1 MNQNSDNF
9 VVESTPVLDLKKHG
23 LEKSHSEPGLGP
35 AQSWDA
41 DRTEVYADI
50 EDSDAIASLIA
61 DTGESYPITT
71 FPFIIGRG
79 SECDLVLQGK
89 GVSRKHA
96 EIVFQSGRFVV
107 NDMESLNG
115 IKVNGYKVARVI
127 LEENDVIKL
136 GEVSLSFHSGEQTD
150 ESPQEQMPA
159 KAGLFAKQ
167 KTGQPQQD
175 DTFGPSPIKKI
186 ASTVIIVLAV
196 GIFAYAGFLYLQR
209 GQQATGGIAMSPTA
223 PAPTTAAQKSVVTSP
238 APSSSSTD
246 ASTVP
251 ATGQTSQ
258 STASTQPVLKPE
270 VADLAAPP
278 PSSSI
283 APPPSLAAAPKKP
296 ELKEEVSSP
305 TVAPEPVISK
315 PAPAPTAPKPTVNL
329 NGQAAAAQG
338 TAQSLYIQGKA
349 PQALDELKKY
359 IGNAAVS
366 KSYQDRVRGTYRD
379 IDALYSQYTDAQKA
393 YAAGDKDRAFS
404 VWTDFMAR
412 ETALLDGQRSVYSRS
427 IMTKVVD
434 EYVERGNRASNEG
447 DYHSAYSYWNKAVE
461 LGDSVSA
468 KIAIDNLNN
477 KARQLYR
484 QALRLEYVN
493 TNKAKAM
500 WAEVTQLL
508 PPGTEYHTKASAKLA
523 WYEKWG
529 S

>member
-127 LEENDVIKL
+127 LEENDVIKM
-136 GEVSLSFHSGEQTD
+136 GEVSLTFHSGDSVDGSAEEQKP
-150 ESPQEQMPA
+150 EKS
-159 KAGLFAKQ
+159 GLFAKK
-167 KTGQPQQD
+167 KTGQTAD
-175 DTFGPSPIKKI
+175 DTFGPSPVKKI
-186 ASTVIIVLAV
+186 ASTIIIVLAV
-196 GIFAYAGFLYLQR
+196 GIFAYTGFLYLQR
-209 GQQATGGIAMSPTA
+209 EQPSSGIAVSPTSVPSAKTAPIQQA
-223 PAPTTAAQKSVVTSP
+223 PAPSVTSNAP
-238 APSSSSTD
+238 APIQ
-246 ASTVP
+246 P
-251 ATGQTSQ
+251 APVQ
-258 STASTQPVLKPE
+258 QPVASQPE
-270 VADLAAPP
+270 VADTVSAPP
-278 PSSSI
+278 PASSI
-283 APPPSLAAAPKKP
+283 APPPSLAIAPTRNVKK
-296 ELKEEVSSP
+296 EVA
-305 TVAPEPVISK
+305 VEAAPEPEVVSK
-315 PAPAPTAPKPTVNL
+315 PVPTPKPVANL
-329 NGQAAAAQG
+329 NSQAAAAQG
-338 TAQSLYIQGKA
+338 AAQSLYIQGKA

-366 KSYQDRVRGTYRD
+366 KSYQDRVRTTYRD

-393 YAAGDKDRAFS
+393 YASGDKDRAFS

-412 ETALLDGQRSVYSRS
+412 ESSLLDGQKSVYSRS
-427 IMTKVVD
+427 IMNKVVD

-447 DYHSAYSYWNKAVE
+447 DYHSAYGYWNKAIE
-461 LGDSVSA
+461 LGDSVTA

>member
-9 VVESTPVLDLKKHG
+9 IVESTPVLDLKKQG
-23 LEKSHSEPGLGP
+23 FENHSEPGMGP

-50 EDSDAIASLIA
+50 EDSDAIATLVA
-61 DTGESYPITT
+61 ETGESYPITT
-71 FPFIIGRG
+71 FPFVIGRG

-127 LEENDVIKL
+127 LEENDSIKM
-136 GEVSLSFHSGEQTD
+136 GEVALTFHSGESGATD
-150 ESPQEQMPA
+150 DQAENTGKS
-159 KAGLFAKQ
+159 GLFAKRSAPL
-167 KTGQPQQD
+167 KGAED
-175 DTFGPSPIKKI
+175 DTFGPNPVKKI
-186 ASTVIIVLAV
+186 ATSMIIVLAV
-196 GIFAYAGFLYLQR
+196 GIFAYTGFLYLQR
-209 GQQATGGIAMSPTA
+209 SGQQGLVVQERTPTA
-223 PAPTTAAQKSVVTSP
+223 TPPTAAPVTQPGRTDTVAP
-238 APSSSSTD
+238 AKPARSEPVLEGESMVASSS
-246 ASTVP
+246 P
-251 ATGQTSQ
+251 
-258 STASTQPVLKPE
+258 
-270 VADLAAPP
+270 AAPP
-278 PSSSI
+278 PASSI
-283 APPPSLAAAPKKP
+283 APPPSLSMVPKNVETAAAQA
-296 ELKEEVSSP
+296 SDSP
-305 TVAPEPVISK
+305 APPQPVVSK
-315 PAPAPTAPKPTVNL
+315 PKPKPTPNL
-329 NGQAAAAQG
+329 NSQAATAQT

-366 KSYQDRVRGTYRD
+366 RSYQDRVKTTYRD
-379 IDALYSQYTDAQKA
+379 IDALFSQYTDAQKA
-393 YAAGDKDRAFS
+393 YATGDKDRAFS
-404 VWTDFMAR
+404 VWTDFMSR
-412 ETALLDGQRSVYSRS
+412 ESQLLDGQKSVYSRS
-427 IMTKVVD
+427 IATKVMD
-434 EYVERGNRASNEG
+434 EYVERGNQASSDG
-447 DYHSAYSYWNKAVE
+447 DNHSAYNYWSKAVE
-461 LGDSVSA
+461 IGDSVSA
-468 KIAIDNLNN
+468 KIALDNLNN

-500 WAEVTQLL
+500 WSEVTQLL

>member
-61 DTGESYPITT
+61 DSGESYPITT

-136 GEVSLSFHSGEQTD
+136 GEVSLTFHSGEGAI
-150 ESPQEQMPA
+150 EPSPENEKQA
-159 KAGLFAKQ
+159 KSGLFGKRKSEVAA
-167 KTGQPQQD
+167 QD
-175 DTFGPSPIKKI
+175 DTFGPSPAKKV
-186 ASTVIIVLAV
+186 ASAVVLVLAV
-196 GIFAYAGFLYLQR
+196 GIFAYAGVLYFQN
-209 GQQATGGIAMSPTA
+209 GSAPEGIALNA
-223 PAPTTAAQKSVVTSP
+223 PASP
-238 APSSSSTD
+238 ANN
-246 ASTVP
+246 P
-251 ATGQTSQ
+251 ATPPAVTPPRASASPNVAPPAQTVAPVVEKPAPVSQ
-258 STASTQPVLKPE
+258 
-270 VADLAAPP
+270 VADVAAPP
-278 PSSSI
+278 PASSI
-283 APPPSLAAAPKKP
+283 APPPSLAIAPTRAEK
-296 ELKEEVSSP
+296 
-305 TVAPEPVISK
+305 VAD
-315 PAPAPTAPKPTVNL
+315 PAPTAAVPPPVAPKPAPKPAPNL
-329 NGQAAAAQG
+329 NSQAAAAQS

-366 KSYQDRVRGTYRD
+366 ASYQNRVKGSYRD
-379 IDALYSQYTDAQKA
+379 IDSLYSQYTDAQKA
-393 YAAGDKDRAFS
+393 FAAGDKDRAFS
-404 VWTDFMAR
+404 IWTDFMSR
-412 ETALLDGQRSVYSRS
+412 ESALLDGQKSVYSRS
-427 IMTKVVD
+427 IVTKVMD

-447 DYHSAYSYWNKAVE
+447 DYHSAYNYWSKAVE

>member
-23 LEKSHSEPGLGP
+23 LESHSEPGLGP

-50 EDSDAIASLIA
+50 DESDAIATLVSDA
-61 DTGESYPITT
+61 GDSYPITT

-127 LEENDVIKL
+127 LEENDVIKM
-136 GEVSLSFHSGEQTD
+136 GEVALTFHSGEAAAEDTAD
-150 ESPQEQMPA
+150 EAKPA
-159 KAGLFAKQ
+159 KSGLFAKR
-167 KTGQPQQD
+167 KAEPVAQD
-175 DTFGPSPIKKI
+175 DTFGPNPIKKV
-186 ASTVIIVLAV
+186 ASAAIIILSV
-196 GIFAYAGFLYLQR
+196 GIFAYAGFLYLQP
-209 GQQATGGIAMSPTA
+209 QQPVNGIAVTDSGAA
-223 PAPTTAAQKSVVTSP
+223 PAPTSTANPPQPQAAAAPPQQPPAQAP
-238 APSSSSTD
+238 A
-246 ASTVP
+246 AST
-251 ATGQTSQ
+251 
-258 STASTQPVLKPE
+258 PE
-270 VADLAAPP
+270 PKAVVADLSSAAPP
-278 PSSSI
+278 ASSSI
-283 APPPSLAAAPKKP
+283 APPPSLAMAPKRADKPAEPVESTPSEPVAAAPAPKP
-296 ELKEEVSSP
+296 KP
-305 TVAPEPVISK
+305 KPK
-315 PAPAPTAPKPTVNL
+315 PAPNL
-329 NGQAAAAQG
+329 NRQAAAAQS
-338 TAQSLYIQGKA
+338 TAQSLYAQGKA

-366 KSYQDRVRGTYRD
+366 SSYQERVRGTYRD
-379 IDALYSQYTDAQKA
+379 IDTLYSQYTDAQKA
-393 YAAGDKDRAFS
+393 YASGDKDRAFS
-404 VWTDFMAR
+404 IWTDFMAR
-412 ETALLDGQRSVYSRS
+412 ESKMLDGQKSVYSRS
-427 IMTKVVD
+427 IVTKVMD
-434 EYVERGNRASNEG
+434 EYVARGNQASDEG
-447 DYHSAYSYWNKAVE
+447 DYHSAYNYWNKAVE

-468 KIAIDNLNN
+468 KIAIDSLNN

-500 WAEVTQLL
+500 WSEVTQML
-508 PPGTEYHTKASAKLA
+508 PPGTEYHTKASSKLA

>member
-1 MNQNSDNF
+1 MNLALAQPS
-9 VVESTPVLDLKKHG
+9 HG
-23 LEKSHSEPGLGP
+23 CR
-35 AQSWDA
+35 
-41 DRTEVYADI
+41 RTEVYADI

-136 GEVSLSFHSGEQTD
+136 GEVSLTFQSGESSGAAAEED
-150 ESPQEQMPA
+150 KPSKP
-159 KAGLFAKQ
+159 GLFGK
-167 KTGQPQQD
+167 KKPESNDQD

-186 ASTVIIVLAV
+186 ATGMILVLAI
-196 GIFAYAGFLYLQR
+196 GIFAYAGFMYLQQS
-209 GQQATGGIAMSPTA
+209 GKPNSGIAVA
-223 PAPTTAAQKSVVTSP
+223 P
-238 APSSSSTD
+238 
-246 ASTVP
+246 VP
-251 ATGQTSQ
+251 ATPPPGASKPT
-258 STASTQPVLKPE
+258 STQSASRQQQPSAPVASQQVSQANATESLPPSAASIAPSKVE
-270 VADLAAPP
+270 DVSAPP
-278 PSSSI
+278 PASSI
-283 APPPSLAAAPKKP
+283 APPPSLSMAPVKTEKPAVSAPVVTTPPASVAA
-296 ELKEEVSSP
+296 
-305 TVAPEPVISK
+305 K
-315 PAPAPTAPKPTVNL
+315 PAPKPKPAPNL
-329 NGQAAAAQG
+329 NSQAAAAQS

-366 KSYQDRVRGTYRD
+366 KSYQDRVRNSYRD

-393 YAAGDKDRAFS
+393 YTGGDKDRAFS
-404 VWTDFMAR
+404 IWTDFMAR
-412 ETALLDGQRSVYSRS
+412 ESNILDGQKSAYSRS
-427 IMTKVVD
+427 IVTKVVD
-434 EYVERGNRASNEG
+434 EYVERGNKASIEG

-461 LGDSVSA
+461 LGDSVTA
-468 KIAIDNLNN
+468 KIAIDSLNN